1 MIKLIYKNKNLKI
14 ISKLLEYFLFTDMY
28 CLTME
33 KHDKIIEELESD
45 VSKLIERELQSAPAI
60 IGINIG
66 TPEGT
71 RIASRFKKQIKMTMG
86 EITAANSSLVFLS
99 SKMIRDSLNQETSY
113 NLITGKDK
121 AILSILTENVTM
133 IAYLNRELAEL
144 EGLDSYISK
153 LTKLSLQVSAIIETS
168 DILKEEIFVGLKRAI
183 PNALVIAIITKDGL
197 PIKIQS
203 TMPEPI
209 LSAMVAALYN
219 LSGVLLENDMEYSII
234 GGENGSVI
242 IHDLD
247 ENRLLALA
255 VPESDGRKLGSYIA
269 KIKSIIQ

>member
-1 MIKLIYKNKNLKI
+1 
-14 ISKLLEYFLFTDMY
+14 
-28 CLTME
+28 ME
-33 KHDKIIEELESD
+33 SHEKIIEELEAD
-45 VSKLIERELQSAPAI
+45 VSKLIEKELESSSVI
-60 IGINIG
+60 LGINVG

-71 RIASRFKKQIKMTMG
+71 KIANEFRSSIRMTMG

-99 SKMIRDSLNQETSY
+99 SKILKDSLNQEVAY
-113 NLITGKDK
+113 NLITGKDR
-121 AILSILTENVTM
+121 IVLSILTENITM

-144 EGLDSYISK
+144 EGIETYTNK
-153 LTKLSLQVSAIIETS
+153 LQKLALQISAIIDTS
-168 DILKEEIFVGLKRAI
+168 DLLKEEIFKGIKRAI
-183 PNALVIAIITKDGL
+183 PNTLVLAIITKDGL

-219 LSGVLLENDMEYSII
+219 LSGVLLESGMEYSII

-247 ENRLLALA
+247 ENRILALA
-255 VPESDGRKLGSYIA
+255 VPESDERKLGSYIA
-269 KIKSIIQ
+269 KVKVIVQKNR

>member
-1 MIKLIYKNKNLKI
+1 
-14 ISKLLEYFLFTDMY
+14 
-28 CLTME
+28 ME

-45 VSKLIERELQSAPAI
+45 VSELIEKELQSTPAI

-71 RIASRFKKQIKMTMG
+71 RIASSFKKQIKMTMG
-86 EITAANSSLVFLS
+86 EVTAANSSLVFLS
-99 SKMIRDSLNQETSY
+99 SKMIKDSLNQETSY
-113 NLITGKDK
+113 NLITGKNK

-133 IAYLNRELAEL
+133 MAYLNRELAEL
-144 EGLDSYISK
+144 EGLDSYINR
-153 LTKLSLQVSAIIETS
+153 LTKLSLQISAIIETS

-183 PNALVIAIITKDGL
+183 PNTLVLAIITKDGL

-219 LSGVLLENDMEYSII
+219 LSGVLLEGDMEYSII

-247 ENRLLALA
+247 ENRILAIA

-269 KIKSIIQ
+269 KIKAIIQ

>member
-1 MIKLIYKNKNLKI
+1 
-14 ISKLLEYFLFTDMY
+14 
-28 CLTME
+28 ME
-33 KHDKIIEELESD
+33 GHEKIIEELEAD
-45 VSKLIERELQSAPAI
+45 VSKLIEKELESSSVI
-60 IGINIG
+60 LGINVG

-71 RIASRFKKQIKMTMG
+71 KIANEFRSSITMTMG

-99 SKMIRDSLNQETSY
+99 SKILKDSLNQEVAY
-113 NLITGKDK
+113 NLITGKDR
-121 AILSILTENVTM
+121 IVLSILTENITM

-144 EGLDSYISK
+144 EGIETYTNK
-153 LTKLSLQVSAIIETS
+153 LQKLALQISAIIDTS
-168 DILKEEIFVGLKRAI
+168 DLLKEEIFKGIKRAI
-183 PNALVIAIITKDGL
+183 PNTLVLAIITKDGL

-219 LSGVLLENDMEYSII
+219 LSGVLLESGMEYSII

-247 ENRLLALA
+247 ENRILALA
-255 VPESDGRKLGSYIA
+255 VPESDERKLGSYIA
-269 KIKSIIQ
+269 KVKVIVQKNR